1 MTSFKFPSFGFT
13 TNEISFLAEQE
24 TITILPRYT
33 MNGTR
38 LIGAKMQNLRAMQRQ
53 DVPIWLALIL
63 KSQDKCNVV
72 IPDWLTVN
80 YLKQR
85 YDEEVKEPN
94 KFSELPWHWLPISKI
109 LLDKC
114 SDDFLD
120 HLYEIRSVLQD
131 LREVRQ
137 LKARK
142 GIKELNGVYLQ
153 LDGLSLMEINEI
165 RPFIIESMNKLRLLS
180 QSVRTDQLAGVGEDE
195 AQQSVQ
201 GKGNAID
208 SEISYDDSQ
217 IYRTTNE
224 DSNSKPSSSRFDRTT
239 TAGNESGIYSSANT
253 TRIGATD
260 DRMDDADE
268 SEDSDIEYRIH

>member
-131 LREVRQ
+131 LREVR
-137 LKARK
+137 
-142 GIKELNGVYLQ
+142 
-153 LDGLSLMEINEI
+153 
-165 RPFIIESMNKLRLLS
+165 
-180 QSVRTDQLAGVGEDE
+180 
-195 AQQSVQ
+195 
-201 GKGNAID
+201 
-208 SEISYDDSQ
+208 
-217 IYRTTNE
+217 
-224 DSNSKPSSSRFDRTT
+224 
-239 TAGNESGIYSSANT
+239 
-253 TRIGATD
+253 
-260 DRMDDADE
+260 
-268 SEDSDIEYRIH
+268 